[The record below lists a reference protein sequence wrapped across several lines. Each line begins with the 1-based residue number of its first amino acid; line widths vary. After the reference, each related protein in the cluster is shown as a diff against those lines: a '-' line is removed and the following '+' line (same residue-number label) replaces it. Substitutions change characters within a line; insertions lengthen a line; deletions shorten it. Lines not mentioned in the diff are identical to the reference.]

1 MSTNEDAL
9 VDMIRAAF
17 PTYERGVGIGDD
29 AAIVPVDSPLVVTT
43 DMLVEDVDF
52 TASIPIEFIAR
63 KSLAVNLSD
72 LAAMGAV
79 PTAFLLTLGIPRD
92 MASLMPRF
100 VASLASAAAKARIDL
115 VGGDLSAASK
125 LTISITAFGRLAA
138 GNRPLL
144 RSGAHPGDRLFLSRP
159 VGGSA
164 AGLALLARGWTID
177 ANGFAGAP
185 PDLPRS
191 LGYEHREFAASAIH
205 RHVAPEAETELGV
218 ALARNDAAT
227 ACIDVSDGLSTD
239 LHRLCKAS
247 AVGAVVEWE
256 RIPPFNDLN
265 RLGGTL
271 GIDYAGAMLDG
282 GEEYA
287 LLFTSTLREAEL
299 SGRLSRPVYS
309 IGRITERGEIVLL
322 RNEKEAPLP
331 ARGFDHFAS

>member
-17 PTYERGVGIGDD
+17 PACERGVGIGDD

-72 LAAMGAV
+72 LAAMGAI

-100 VASLASAAAKARIDL
+100 VASLASAAANARVDL

-125 LTISITAFGRLAA
+125 LTISITAFGRLAVED
-138 GNRPLL
+138 RPLL
-144 RSGAHPGDRLFLSRP
+144 RSGARPGERLFLSRP

-164 AGLALLARGWTID
+164 AGLALLERGWTID
-177 ANGFAGAP
+177 ANSLAGAP
-185 PDLPRS
+185 PDLP

-205 RHVAPEAETELGV
+205 RHVAPEPETELGV
-218 ALARNDAAT
+218 ALARSGAAS

-247 AVGAVVEWE
+247 GVGAVVEWE
-256 RIPPFNDLN
+256 RIPPFNDLT

-299 SGRLSRPVYS
+299 SSRFSRPVYS
-309 IGRITERGEIVLL
+309 IGRITERREVVLL
-322 RNEKEAPLP
+322 RNEKEGPLL
-331 ARGFDHFAS
+331 ARGFDHFAR